1 MGIWSSIRDFY
12 RRWRPELLLY
22 GLGFLLLV
30 SALSL
35 GKLAAAMVVFVLM
48 CIADAMRRW
57 GEPYRQH
64 GKALLEIRRRA
75 HQQEIAENVAWF
87 MARFHKEAPPPPTPP
102 LESPTPSAEED
113 APESP
118 SGPLPDV
125 SPDKLPPPPTG
136 SVTHET

>member
-12 RRWRPELLLY
+12 RRWRPELQIY
-22 GLGFLLLV
+22 GLGFMLII
-30 SALSL
+30 SALTL
-35 GKLAAAMVVFVLM
+35 GRFAPAAIVFVLM

-87 MARFHKEAPPPPTPP
+87 MARFRKTPPPSPALP
-102 LESPTPSAEED
+102 LESPAPPADED

-118 SGPLPDV
+118 SGPLLDI
-125 SPDKLPPPPTG
+125 SPDKLPPPPAG